1 MLRFS
6 FLAAAAIA
14 LLSIGA
20 FSQTVI
26 VTPTNAA
33 ALGWS
38 TADTRPGG
46 SVAIIPD
53 NTAPNGGNGALQLT
67 TDATTTAKAQFMH
80 GANVPLSQ
88 INQLSYYTKQNSASF
103 IGGDA
108 SYQLPV
114 CLGGISGTSCVGFT
128 TLVFE

>member
-20 FSQTVI
+20 FSQMVI

-38 TADTRPGG
+38 TADTNAGG
-46 SVAIIPD
+46 SVNFVVD
-53 NTAPNGGNGALQLT
+53 STAPAGVGALQLT

-80 GANVPLSQ
+80 PANIPLSQ
-88 INQLSYYTKQNSASF
+88 VNELNYWTKQNSASF
-103 IGGDA
+103 LGGDP
-108 SYQLPV
+108 SYQLP
-114 CLGGISGTSCVGFT
+114 
-128 TLVFE
+128 